1 MTVTVKFD
9 KLYRR
14 AKELCYDYVATG
26 HYARIERNENGR
38 YLLKKAVDMQ
48 KDQSYVLYSLTQEQ
62 LAHTLFPLG
71 EMTKSRVR
79 EIAEERGFVNA
90 RKHDSQDICFVQN
103 GDYADFIE
111 KRTGK
116 CCRDGDFVD
125 RNGKVIG
132 RHRGIIHYTVGQR
145 KGLGIS
151 YDEPLYVCA
160 IDKEKNTVTLGKESE
175 LYSRILTA
183 KDINLISV
191 PYIDRPCRLKA
202 KVRYR
207 GEEKWATV
215 KCTGNDTIRV
225 EFDEPQRAVT
235 KGQSVVLYDGD
246 TVCGRR
252 ND

>member
-1 MTVTVKFD
+1 M
-9 KLYRR
+9 
-14 AKELCYDYVATG
+14 
-26 HYARIERNENGR
+26 
-38 YLLKKAVDMQ
+38 KKAVDMQ

-111 KRTGK
+111 NRTGK
-116 CCRDGDFVD
+116 CYRDGDFVD

-132 RHRGIIHYTVGQR
+132 RHRGIIHYTVGKR

-215 KCTGNDTIRV
+215 KCTAMTLSAWNLMSRREPLQRDRLSFYTTEIPLWAEERLKKQNKYKNHPHTNDFI
-225 EFDEPQRAVT
+225 
-235 KGQSVVLYDGD
+235 
-246 TVCGRR
+246 
-252 ND
+252 

>member
-1 MTVTVKFD
+1 M
-9 KLYRR
+9 
-14 AKELCYDYVATG
+14 
-26 HYARIERNENGR
+26 
-38 YLLKKAVDMQ
+38 KKAVDMQ

-79 EIAEERGFVNA
+79 EIEEERGFVNA

-111 KRTGK
+111 NRTGK
-116 CCRDGDFVD
+116 CYRDGDFVD

-132 RHRGIIHYTVGQR
+132 RHSGIIHYTVGQR
-145 KGLGIS
+145 KGIGIS
-151 YDEPLYVCA
+151 YDEPLYVCS

-215 KCTGNDTIRV
+215 KCTDNDTIRV

-235 KGQSVVLYDGD
+235 KGQAVVLYDGD
-246 TVCGRR
+246 TVVGGGTIRETE
-252 ND
+252 

>member
-1 MTVTVKFD
+1 
-9 KLYRR
+9 
-14 AKELCYDYVATG
+14 
-26 HYARIERNENGR
+26 
-38 YLLKKAVDMQ
+38 
-48 KDQSYVLYSLTQEQ
+48 
-62 LAHTLFPLG
+62 
-71 EMTKSRVR
+71 MTKSHVR
-79 EIAEERGFVNA
+79 TIAEERGFVNA

-116 CCRDGDFVD
+116 CYRDGDFVD

-132 RHRGIIHYTVGQR
+132 HHRGIIHYTVGQR

-175 LYSRILTA
+175 LYSQILTA
-183 KDINLISV
+183 KDVNFISV
-191 PYIDRPCRLKA
+191 PYIDRPHRLKA

-215 KCTGNDTIRV
+215 KCTNIYTIRV
-225 EFDEPQRAVT
+225 EFDEPQRAIT
-235 KGQSVVLYDGD
+235 KGQAVVLYDGD
-246 TVCGRR
+246 TVVGGGMIKETE
-252 ND
+252 

>member
-1 MTVTVKFD
+1 
-9 KLYRR
+9 
-14 AKELCYDYVATG
+14 
-26 HYARIERNENGR
+26 
-38 YLLKKAVDMQ
+38 MQ

-71 EMTKSRVR
+71 EMMKSRVR

-116 CCRDGDFVD
+116 YYRDGDFVD

-132 RHRGIIHYTVGQR
+132 RHRGIIHYTIGQR

-160 IDKEKNTVTLGKESE
+160 IDPEKNTVTLGKESE

-183 KDINLISV
+183 KDVNLISV
-191 PYIDRPCRLKA
+191 PYIDRQCRLKA

-215 KCTGNDTIRV
+215 KCTDIDTIRV

-235 KGQSVVLYDGD
+235 KGQAVVLYDGD
-246 TVCGRR
+246 TVVGGGTIKETE
-252 ND
+252 